1 MRNNKCLSLTLVG
14 LILVF
19 TVLAAGCAAP
29 EPSGEGEATSGSYV
43 PDPMPTDPNSPQAL
57 TDRRCSMCH
66 SLDRVYEADLDRAGW
81 QETMERMQTLGL
93 VVTDEEFQVILD
105 FLSER

>member
-1 MRNNKCLSLTLVG
+1 MRNNRFSR
-14 LILVF
+14 LVF
-19 TVLAAGCAAP
+19 VVLLLVFALVAAGCAAQD
-29 EPSGEGEATSGSYV
+29 STGQGEAPSGSYV
-43 PDPMPTDPNSPQAL
+43 SDPMPADPDSPQAL

-66 SLDRVYEADLDRAGW
+66 SLDRVYEADFDRAGW
-81 QETMERMQTLGL
+81 QATMERMQSLGL